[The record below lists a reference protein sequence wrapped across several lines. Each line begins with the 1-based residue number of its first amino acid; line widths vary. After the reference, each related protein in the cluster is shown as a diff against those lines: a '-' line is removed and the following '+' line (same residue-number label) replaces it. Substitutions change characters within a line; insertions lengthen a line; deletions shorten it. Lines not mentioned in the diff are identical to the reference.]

1 MPCFTF
7 LLIVHFRKIITR
19 YIKYSSYLT
28 QFNKTLIK
36 VYDKDQKKT
45 NKVCLFRNNIVKT
58 IKI

>member
-7 LLIVHFRKIITR
+7 LLIVHFRKIIIR

-28 QFNKTLIK
+28 QFNKTLIN

-45 NKVCLFRNNIVKT
+45 NKVYLFRHNNVIT
-58 IKI
+58 IKN